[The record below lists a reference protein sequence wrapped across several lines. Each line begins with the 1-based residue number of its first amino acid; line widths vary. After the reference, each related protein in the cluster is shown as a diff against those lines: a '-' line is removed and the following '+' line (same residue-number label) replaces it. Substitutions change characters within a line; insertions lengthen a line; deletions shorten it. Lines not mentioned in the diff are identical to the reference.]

1 MSRTRRSPRRD
12 PARRLVEAQVP
23 SGEGNE
29 PFSDGQVREISR
41 ACGRASTESG
51 LHYSVYIGPVEGDVR
66 DHAERL
72 HAALGADAGRGVLVL
87 VAPQDRQLEIV
98 TGKESSR
105 RLSDRACALAALS
118 MTTAFAGGDLVGGVV
133 TGLRMLSEASGR
145 ELTAGHR

>member
-1 MSRTRRSPRRD
+1 
-12 PARRLVEAQVP
+12 VEAQVP
-23 SGEGNE
+23 SGDGNE

-41 ACGRASTESG
+41 ACGTASTESG
-51 LHYSVYIGPVEGDVR
+51 LHYSVYIGPVEGDIR

-72 HAALGADAGRGVLVL
+72 HAALGANASRVVLLL

-118 MTTAFAGGDLVGGVV
+118 MTTAFAGGDLVGGIV

-145 ELTAGHR
+145 ELTAGHH